1 MPGCDSKPPAPEVY
15 TQNNGQPVVLYAY
28 GDSLSAVD
36 QGSSCDSAQAASDY
50 QPSSYSTGDDD
61 SASSYS
67 TGDDASA
74 SSGDDDSSSSYSTGD
89 DASSA
94 PSGDDSDSDSD
105 DSELSQAQSIAD
117 TVPDAQSESVQQS
130 NEPCKV
136 ETNTEVVHAPG
147 ETFVHHPGPI
157 YINQPPTRLII
168 KHAPYIVRP
177 SPIVV
182 NQGGKK
188 ITKAYTTKY
197 LPSPVHVRPVI
208 VRLVKPITKK
218 VLIEKPA
225 KPCKPVTSVVVAP
238 EIPNPCN
245 DVGPA
250 KPAPCQSS
258 PPASSPC
265 SSSSDGVELD
275 SVASGDAVELQSDDG
290 ELYGYETATAVGDCG
305 CQ

>member
-1 MPGCDSKPPAPEVY
+1 MNLQSAYTSPIPGCDCKSPAPEVY
-15 TQNNGQPVVLYAY
+15 TQNDGKPVVLYAY
-28 GDSLSAVD
+28 GDSLSPA
-36 QGSSCDSAQAASDY
+36 G
-50 QPSSYSTGDDD
+50 
-61 SASSYS
+61 
-67 TGDDASA
+67 ASA
-74 SSGDDDSSSSYSTGD
+74 SNDIPQADSSDYDQAIAYDQSSDYERSDVPAPEVSND
-89 DASSA
+89 DAGDSA
-94 PSGDDSDSDSD
+94 VAVDSADTADSD
-105 DSELSQAQSIAD
+105 DSEMDQAKVIAD
-117 TVPDAQSESVQQS
+117 TVPEAQGDSVQQS
-130 NEPCKV
+130 NEPCRV
-136 ETNTEVVHAPG
+136 ETNTEVVQTPG

-157 YINQPPTRLII
+157 FINQPPTRLII

-182 NQGGKK
+182 NQGGKT

-238 EIPNPCN
+238 EIPNPCE

-250 KPAPCQSS
+250 PCAPAPAPGPAPC
-258 PPASSPC
+258 ASN
-265 SSSSDGVELD
+265 DGGVELD
-275 SVASGDAVELQSDDG
+275 SVASVDAVELQSDDG
-290 ELYGYETATAVGDCG
+290 QLYGYETATAVGNCG